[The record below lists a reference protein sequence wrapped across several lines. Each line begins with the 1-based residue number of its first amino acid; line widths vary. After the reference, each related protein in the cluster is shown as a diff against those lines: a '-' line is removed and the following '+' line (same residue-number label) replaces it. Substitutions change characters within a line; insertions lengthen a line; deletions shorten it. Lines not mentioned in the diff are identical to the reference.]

1 MLFEIGFEQFT
12 FLKLARTLQTSEAS
26 VYRYF
31 ENKHKLLLYLTTW
44 YWAWMDHRLDLALA
58 NRRSAKERLRAA
70 VQILTEQVTEDSTFT
85 YINESQLH
93 RVVIEE
99 SAKTYMSK
107 EVDDDNKAGAFKG
120 YKQIVARVSDLILEL
135 QPNYRY
141 PHMLV
146 STLIE
151 GAHHQRFFAEHLPSL
166 TDERQN
172 EDTITRFFTQMVFQ
186 TIG

>member
-1 MLFEIGFEQFT
+1 
-12 FLKLARTLQTSEAS
+12 
-26 VYRYF
+26 
-31 ENKHKLLLYLTTW
+31 
-44 YWAWMDHRLDLALA
+44 
-58 NRRSAKERLRAA
+58 
-70 VQILTEQVTEDSTFT
+70 
-85 YINESQLH
+85 
-93 RVVIEE
+93 
-99 SAKTYMSK
+99 MSK